1 MKALAL
7 VVVAVAIQCV
17 AFPAGAQQSS
27 SEGNAGRSPRQAA
40 PASAAASATAPVP
53 ATAPIAAPASRSR
66 ITAPVL
72 IRDATVHTLTSAGVL
87 EHTDILISDGKIAEM
102 GRGLSAPATAEIIE
116 AGGRPVTPGLFGGL
130 GHLGIEEI
138 SEEPVGQ
145 DYSLKLGAMRP
156 EFDVTP
162 AFNSDSVVLGVNRIG
177 GITFAMLAPSAA
189 AGKGAAGTIIA
200 GQGSMARLDGT
211 VEPTA
216 RALFVDVGGD
226 AAVLSGGSR
235 AAQFMLLQQAI
246 DEARS
251 PKSLLPGD
259 ARLLTPLG
267 RQALATYV
275 GAGAT
280 STDSDGGGRGGRGP
294 IVFDVDRASDIR
306 QVISFAQREKLHLV
320 IKGATEAWRVAT
332 ELAAAQVPVLLNP
345 LDNLPESFDAVGA
358 TLDNAARLQH
368 AGVKIAFTF
377 DDPAPHNIRRLRQA
391 AGIAVAHGL
400 PWEDALAAI
409 TRNPAEI
416 FGVTAANGSLA
427 RGRPADLVLWSGDP
441 LEVTTLADRVF
452 IQGVAQSMHSRQTEL
467 RDRYLLKLRAKA
479 AR

>member
-1 MKALAL
+1 MKAVSLLAMAL
-7 VVVAVAIQCV
+7 AIQCV
-17 AFPAGAQQSS
+17 ALPS
-27 SEGNAGRSPRQAA
+27 R
-40 PASAAASATAPVP
+40 ATP
-53 ATAPIAAPASRSR
+53 
-66 ITAPVL
+66 PVL
-72 IRDATVHTLTSAGVL
+72 IRDATVHTMSSAGVL

-102 GRGLSAPATAEIIE
+102 GHGLSAPANAEIIE

-162 AFNSDSVVLGVNRIG
+162 AFNPDSVVLGVNRIG
-177 GITFAMLAPSAA
+177 GITFAMLAPSAV

-226 AAVLSGGSR
+226 ASVLSGGSR

-246 DEARS
+246 GEARS

-259 ARLLTPLG
+259 ARLLTPGG

-280 STDSDGGGRGGRGP
+280 YVGGAGRSVGGSATDGGGAAGGP

-306 QVISFAQREKLHLV
+306 QVISFAHREKLHVV

-358 TLDNAARLQH
+358 TLENAARLQH

-452 IQGVAQSMHSRQTEL
+452 IQGVAQSMQSRQTEL

>member
-7 VVVAVAIQCV
+7 VVVALAIQCV
-17 AFPAGAQQSS
+17 ASPAGAT
-27 SEGNAGRSPRQAA
+27 P
-40 PASAAASATAPVP
+40 
-53 ATAPIAAPASRSR
+53 
-66 ITAPVL
+66 PVL
-72 IRDATVHTLTSAGVL
+72 IRDATVHTMSSAGVL
-87 EHTDILISDGKIAEM
+87 QHTDILISDGKIAEM
-102 GRGLSAPATAEIIE
+102 GHGLSAPANAEIVD

-138 SEEPVGQ
+138 TEEPVGQ
-145 DYSLKLGAMRP
+145 DHSLKLGAMRP

-162 AFNSDSVVLGVNRIG
+162 AFNPDSVVLGVNRIG

-226 AAVLSGGSR
+226 ASVLSGGSR

-246 DEARS
+246 GEARS

-267 RQALATYV
+267 RQALAAYV
-275 GAGAT
+275 GGGAT
-280 STDSDGGGRGGRGP
+280 YSGGP

-306 QVISFAQREKLHLV
+306 QVISFARRENLHLV

-332 ELAAAQVPVLLNP
+332 ELAAARVPVLLNP
-345 LDNLPESFDAVGA
+345 LDDLPESFDAVGA
-358 TLDNAARLQH
+358 TLENAARLQH

-467 RDRYLLKLRAKA
+467 RDRYLLKLRANA

>member
-1 MKALAL
+1 
-7 VVVAVAIQCV
+7 
-17 AFPAGAQQSS
+17 
-27 SEGNAGRSPRQAA
+27 
-40 PASAAASATAPVP
+40 
-53 ATAPIAAPASRSR
+53 
-66 ITAPVL
+66 VL

-87 EHTDILISDGKIAEM
+87 QHTDILISDGKIAEM
-102 GRGLSAPATAEIIE
+102 GHGLSAPANAEIID

-138 SEEPVGQ
+138 TEEPVGQ
-145 DYSLKLGAMRP
+145 DYALKLGAMRP

-162 AFNSDSVVLGVNRIG
+162 AFNPDSVVLGVNRIG

-226 AAVLSGGSR
+226 ASVLSGGSR

-246 DEARS
+246 GEARS

-259 ARLLTPLG
+259 ARLLTPGG

-275 GAGAT
+275 GG
-280 STDSDGGGRGGRGP
+280 SGP

-306 QVISFAQREKLHLV
+306 QVISFAKREKLHLV

-332 ELAAAQVPVLLNP
+332 ELAAARVPVLLNP

-358 TLDNAARLQH
+358 TLENAARLQH

-416 FGVTAANGSLA
+416 FGVTEANGSLV

-467 RDRYLLKLRAKA
+467 RDRYLLKLRANA